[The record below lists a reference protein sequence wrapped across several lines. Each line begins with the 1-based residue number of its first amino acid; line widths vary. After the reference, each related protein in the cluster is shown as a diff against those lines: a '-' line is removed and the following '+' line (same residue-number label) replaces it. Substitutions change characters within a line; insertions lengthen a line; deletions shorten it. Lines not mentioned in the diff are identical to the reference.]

1 MSSLNSR
8 IQAFHQLGE
17 YLRLLC
23 NNHFKAVDLNLL
35 PFETNDSFAQL
46 QDRLIEYLE
55 NSIHYNAWFTI
66 DNVKFAISEWSKLLK
81 SSHLRNWLDSYQI
94 PDQMNPKTIGVVM
107 AGNIPMVGFHD
118 YLSVLMSGHQLL
130 AKLSS
135 DDNHLIPLLNE
146 ILGAIDADLAQEA
159 QFTQNQLKNFDAIIA
174 TGSNNTAR
182 YFEYYFGKHPHII
195 RKNRNGVAVLT
206 GEESDEELK
215 ELGKDI
221 FTYFGLGCRNVSKLF
236 VPKNYEFRKLF
247 ESLEH
252 FKNMQDHTKYYNNY
266 EYQKAIYLVN
276 KTSHKDNEFALIKED
291 FNYASP
297 IGVVY
302 FEKYEDINL
311 LKTRLDIDQEQIQC
325 IVGFDFLSFGSTQK
339 PNLNDYA
346 DGVDTIEFLLSL
358 NKQN

>member
-1 MSSLNSR
+1 MSSLSSR

-17 YLRLLC
+17 YLRLLISK
-23 NNHFKAVDLNLL
+23 HLKAVELSSLT
-35 PFETNDSFAQL
+35 FEANDDFVIV
-46 QDRLIEYLE
+46 QDRLIDYLD
-55 NSIHYNAWFTI
+55 NSKYYNAWFTKENI
-66 DNVKFAISEWSKLLK
+66 EFAWNEWAELLTDHQLK
-81 SSHLRNWLDSYQI
+81 NWLDSYQI
-94 PDQMNPKTIGVVM
+94 PDQENPKTIGVVM

-118 YLSVLMSGHQLL
+118 YLSVLLSGHQLL

-135 DDNHLIPLLNE
+135 DDNKLIPLLNE
-146 ILGAIDADLAQEA
+146 ILSFIDPDLAQKA
-159 QFTQNQLKNFDAIIA
+159 QFTQGQIKNFDAIIA

-182 YFEYYFGKHPHII
+182 YFEYYFGKYPHII
-195 RKNRNGVAVLT
+195 RKNRNGVAVVK
-206 GEESDEELK
+206 GEETEEELK

-252 FKNMQDHTKYYNNY
+252 FKEVQNHTKYYNNY

-276 KTSHKDNEFALIKED
+276 KTSHRDNGFALFKED
-291 FNYASP
+291 LSYASP

-302 FEKYEDINL
+302 FEEYEDLNL
-311 LKTRLDIDQEQIQC
+311 LKERFKMDQEQIQC
-325 IVGFDFLSFGSTQK
+325 IVGPEFLDFGSTQK

-346 DGVDTIEFLLSL
+346 DGIDTIEFLLSL
-358 NKQN
+358 NS